1 MQRRQREQEQFSA
14 FEEMIR
20 RQELEKERQRV
31 LLEFAKPATPSPDAP
46 LIPGIQAPSLVS
58 PSAPHSPGDLSSG
71 INHQYNRPPQSTGPP
86 NFDRSLKPGS
96 LFSPGN
102 NSELSF
108 LSHRG
113 LAFWGFKYCPTPAL
127 KYLYNGADSP
137 DLLYYLLTPCLV
149 PKHYKNPT
157 LLSAFNYSPFFSPD
171 AMVDALRQLSVP
183 SELCRSFLRLAEA
196 NTSRAVETCGI
207 LCGKLVRF
215 WFKAAPVSPILTAFL
230 FNDWVRSLSDVQAP
244 VLFSLSLICCSFCCL
259 KENIIICFCCRPE
272 MHLQWHTSSYLN
284 SVVGQI
290 IVTPKM
296 RRNSSSYRT
305 NMILSPWAGY
315 MWVKMEYPYHC

>member
-31 LLEFAKPATPSPDAP
+31 LLEFAKPAAPSPDTP
-46 LIPGIQAPSLVS
+46 LIPGIQPPSLVS
-58 PSAPHSPGDLSSG
+58 PSGPQSPGDLSSS

-102 NSELSF
+102 NSELLF
-108 LSHRG
+108 LG
-113 LAFWGFKYCPTPAL
+113 KGGAAFSGFKYHPTPAL
-127 KYLYNGADSP
+127 NLNCFKLLLYTLELISFPP

-149 PKHYKNPT
+149 PKHLNNPT
-157 LLSAFNYSPFFSPD
+157 LLSPFPFLLHFSPPD
-171 AMVDALRQLSVP
+171 TMVDALRQLSVP

-207 LCGKLVRF
+207 LCGKLVRL
-215 WFKAAPVSPILTAFL
+215 WNS
-230 FNDWVRSLSDVQAP
+230 P
-244 VLFSLSLICCSFCCL
+244 VL
-259 KENIIICFCCRPE
+259 
-272 MHLQWHTSSYLN
+272 TYLWWQ
-284 SVVGQI
+284 G
-290 IVTPKM
+290 
-296 RRNSSSYRT
+296 
-305 NMILSPWAGY
+305 
-315 MWVKMEYPYHC
+315 H

>member
-31 LLEFAKPATPSPDAP
+31 LLEFAKPSTPSPDAP

-127 KYLYNGADSP
+127 KYLYVGADFFSP

-157 LLSAFNYSPFFSPD
+157 LLSAFNYSPFFPPD
-171 AMVDALRQLSVP
+171 TMVDALRQLSVP

-230 FNDWVRSLSDVQAP
+230 FNDWIHSLADVQAP
-244 VLFSLSLICCSFCCL
+244 SSLALALSLSNL
-259 KENIIICFCCRPE
+259 
-272 MHLQWHTSSYLN
+272 LQFF
-284 SVVGQI
+284 VI
-290 IVTPKM
+290 
-296 RRNSSSYRT
+296 
-305 NMILSPWAGY
+305 
-315 MWVKMEYPYHC
+315 

>member
-71 INHQYNRPPQSTGPP
+71 INHQYNRPPQTTGPP

-127 KYLYNGADSP
+127 KYLYVGADFFPP
-137 DLLYYLLTPCLV
+137 DPLHYLLTPCLV

-157 LLSAFNYSPFFSPD
+157 LLSAFNYSPFFPPRYNGGCPSAAVCALW
-171 AMVDALRQLSVP
+171 AMQELSEVGWGQHKP
-183 SELCRSFLRLAEA
+183 
-196 NTSRAVETCGI
+196 
-207 LCGKLVRF
+207 
-215 WFKAAPVSPILTAFL
+215 
-230 FNDWVRSLSDVQAP
+230 
-244 VLFSLSLICCSFCCL
+244 
-259 KENIIICFCCRPE
+259 CCRNLW
-272 MHLQWHTSSYLN
+272 HLVWQT
-284 SVVGQI
+284 G
-290 IVTPKM
+290 K
-296 RRNSSSYRT
+296 
-305 NMILSPWAGY
+305 IL
-315 MWVKMEYPYHC
+315 V